1 MQIAVLLL
9 EQRTAR
15 TTAAMSRP
23 PATSRKVRRVLVLP
37 ALLALFLLCL
47 PESKA
52 SALNSVR
59 GVPEQLQAS
68 NADGAGF
75 AWSGGRALSKVGC
88 GVWHGGPKMRK
99 PERGRFLRDLGHA
112 TCSSPAG
119 LRREAETQKKF
130 SVKLMS

>member
-9 EQRTAR
+9 EQEDSYRTI
-15 TTAAMSRP
+15 AAMSRP

-37 ALLALFLLCL
+37 VLLALFLACR
-47 PESKA
+47 PEPKTG
-52 SALNSVR
+52 ALNSVR

-88 GVWHGGPKMRK
+88 VVWHGVSQMRK
-99 PERGRFLRDLGHA
+99 PERGRFLGNLG
-112 TCSSPAG
+112 
-119 LRREAETQKKF
+119 TQ
-130 SVKLMS
+130 LARCTQG

>member
-1 MQIAVLLL
+1 
-9 EQRTAR
+9 
-15 TTAAMSRP
+15 MSRP
-23 PATSRKVRRVLVLP
+23 PATSRKVGRVLV
-37 ALLALFLLCL
+37 LLALFLVCL
-47 PESKA
+47 PEPKTR
-52 SALNSVR
+52 ALNTVR
-59 GVPEQLQAS
+59 CVPAQLQAS
-68 NADGAGF
+68 NADGVGF